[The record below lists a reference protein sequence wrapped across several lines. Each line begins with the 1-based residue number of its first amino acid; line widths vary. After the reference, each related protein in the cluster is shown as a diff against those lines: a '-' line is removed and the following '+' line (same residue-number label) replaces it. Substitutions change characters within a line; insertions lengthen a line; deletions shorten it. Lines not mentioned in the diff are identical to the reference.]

1 MPVPSLLHQ
10 QQSLRSLSPPW
21 PGLLLHAP
29 PEQFIL
35 GPDGNDSPEPPELRV
50 RNFNQVPDCEDV
62 ALLWAQVLKTR
73 VRVEEDSTSG
83 PTEISVASGF
93 VSRSDSDASAEPTE
107 PLEGCFN
114 AATYGLS
121 PSELL
126 REERRVQMVLNG
138 SQAQS
143 LSQHPN
149 ALFHRSWMILNRFCL
164 TRSHAS
170 LPSLKN
176 LCSRILALCGLK
188 PVTYDCCK
196 NSCICFAGPF
206 ANLQSCPECNTP
218 RKNAA
223 GAPQK
228 TFTYIPLIPQ
238 LQALYCSLRMCEA
251 MQYRHNYK
259 RNKDTI
265 EDYFDGNQYCELLGT
280 YVTVDG
286 EQKPF
291 KFFAD
296 WREIAL
302 ALSTDGMCP
311 FKRRKNSCWPLILI
325 NLNLPPNQRTHL
337 ENLVCVG
344 VIPGP
349 KSPKNLGS
357 FLWPLI
363 DELLQLASGVSAVD
377 VSTKQ
382 LFSLRAHLLAVFGN
396 IPAITKLLDFVG
408 HNGRFPCRF
417 CLMSAIQGATAGGG
431 THLYCPLH
439 RKEEPFFDPMKLPAR
454 THQECIEQGLTV
466 LQAQTSNAQSK
477 LATATGVKGVSSL
490 ARLPSI
496 SIPASFPID
505 IMHMIFI
512 NIIPQLIDIWTGNF
526 NNMDEGKGTYHINP
540 ILFKRIGEI
549 VANSGSTIPTS
560 YGCRVPDISAPSHG
574 SATAEAWSI
583 FGGYLGPYVLRKR
596 FRNPKY
602 YQHFVRLIKLVN
614 QITSYEIKRSDIPE
628 IRKGFIR
635 WVKEYE
641 NYNPLTDER
650 TILLG
655 RCASN
660 LKISDQLQRKICGY
674 LVQSFGISV
683 FEAKKAIPERVPE
696 WRRLRISQGGDTI
709 TARGSQKIRSD
720 ARDSSFVRYELLVDK
735 NARHRN
741 APVDLQ
747 PVSQYGQ
754 LQHIFQLD
762 LKARSAANPSS
773 KSIPL
778 ILALIHKAPVLI
790 ENTHEYK
797 VVSYPDG
804 QLKSGKV
811 VDAQTIHA
819 DCEFTFPS
827 FT

>member
-1 MPVPSLLHQ
+1 
-10 QQSLRSLSPPW
+10 
-21 PGLLLHAP
+21 
-29 PEQFIL
+29 
-35 GPDGNDSPEPPELRV
+35 
-50 RNFNQVPDCEDV
+50 
-62 ALLWAQVLKTR
+62 
-73 VRVEEDSTSG
+73 
-83 PTEISVASGF
+83 
-93 VSRSDSDASAEPTE
+93 
-107 PLEGCFN
+107 
-114 AATYGLS
+114 
-121 PSELL
+121 
-126 REERRVQMVLNG
+126 
-138 SQAQS
+138 
-143 LSQHPN
+143 
-149 ALFHRSWMILNRFCL
+149 
-164 TRSHAS
+164 
-170 LPSLKN
+170 
-176 LCSRILALCGLK
+176 
-188 PVTYDCCK
+188 
-196 NSCICFAGPF
+196 
-206 ANLQSCPECNTP
+206 
-218 RKNAA
+218 
-223 GAPQK
+223 
-228 TFTYIPLIPQ
+228 
-238 LQALYCSLRMCEA
+238 
-251 MQYRHNYK
+251 
-259 RNKDTI
+259 
-265 EDYFDGNQYCELLGT
+265 
-280 YVTVDG
+280 
-286 EQKPF
+286 
-291 KFFAD
+291 
-296 WREIAL
+296 
-302 ALSTDGMCP
+302 
-311 FKRRKNSCWPLILI
+311 
-325 NLNLPPNQRTHL
+325 
-337 ENLVCVG
+337 
-344 VIPGP
+344 
-349 KSPKNLGS
+349 
-357 FLWPLI
+357 
-363 DELLQLASGVSAVD
+363 
-377 VSTKQ
+377 
-382 LFSLRAHLLAVFGN
+382 
-396 IPAITKLLDFVG
+396 
-408 HNGRFPCRF
+408 
-417 CLMSAIQGATAGGG
+417 MSAIQGATAGGG

-496 SIPASFPID
+496 SIPASFPIN

-583 FGGYLGPYVLRKR
+583 FGGYLGPY
-596 FRNPKY
+596 
-602 YQHFVRLIKLVN
+602 LVN

-641 NYNPLTDER
+641 KYYYQYNAARIQTCTVNIHYLLHVADCIEYLGPVWCYWSYPMERFCSFVGGVVKSRRFPFENISRRMRDTAQLQVIRHLYGLHDKLTFLQLDIIDDDETDTIQGYER

-674 LVQSFGISV
+674 LVQLFGISV

-709 TARGSQKIRSD
+709 TAWGSQKIRSD
-720 ARDSSFVRYELLVDK
+720 ARNSSFVRYELLVDK

-778 ILALIHKAPVLI
+778 ILALIHEAPVLI

-804 QLKSGKV
+804 QLKSGEV
-811 VDAQTIHA
+811 VDARTIQCVVGRVLDGNHYWIIDRSA